1 MSEWRYIPSRH
12 ASVVHALGGPMSPV
26 AFCGVE
32 VAPSSEWRGT
42 GSQAEYERAATLPRC
57 SRCLALI
64 NHKRPRGPHE

>member
-42 GSQAEYERAATLPRC
+42 GSQAEV
-57 SRCLALI
+57 
-64 NHKRPRGPHE
+64 